1 MRFSC
6 KRGWDTTM
14 RICKW
19 INQKLEESNN
29 FIFTS
34 KNDFIKDNKR
44 INSIFWPVV
53 FGGTKYE
60 GFILYFEILSNTTSL
75 IYIYSEKKGINKG
88 PQNLFIFFITK
99 CMSILIYWFFD
110 VHLLFDIIVL
120 LSLFLKYLF
129 LGW

>member
-1 MRFSC
+1 
-6 KRGWDTTM
+6 M

-19 INQKLEESNN
+19 MNQKLEESNN

-75 IYIYSEKKGINKG
+75 IYIYSEKKGI
-88 PQNLFIFFITK
+88 L
-99 CMSILIYWFFD
+99 ILIRDPKTYSY
-110 VHLLFDIIVL
+110 
-120 LSLFLKYLF
+120 SL
-129 LGW
+129 